1 MRDVKLTREVFL
13 KQVYVF
19 VAMVSGGSSLP
30 SFSHGEG
37 FKKKL
42 GETDDFYRSIWE
54 KKLAGLMTS
63 LFKFT

>member
-37 FKKKL
+37 FKKTWRN
-42 GETDDFYRSIWE
+42 GRFYWSIWE
-54 KKLAGLMTS
+54 KKMAGLMTS